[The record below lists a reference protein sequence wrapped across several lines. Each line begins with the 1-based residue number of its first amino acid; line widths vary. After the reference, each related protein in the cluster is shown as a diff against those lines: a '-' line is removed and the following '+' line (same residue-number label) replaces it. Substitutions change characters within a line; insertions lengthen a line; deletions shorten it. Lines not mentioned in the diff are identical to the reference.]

1 MGRSTALAAGLA
13 ALCMSAFAPAP
24 AMAAPRERL
33 AEVNTQESFNTRLL
47 RAADFCIGWVQR
59 KQAWGGEDLEM
70 EDIHGPPTASEPGDL
85 WDMNH
90 MVDITIAAL
99 GPDERGCAV
108 NYMTSDWDKNVALK
122 LLGDRL
128 TRELGFAF
136 VYDEDV
142 ANAKKVT
149 LQQPGSNT
157 VAKVTVF
164 TQRPGEDDPYA
175 GMDGT
180 IFFSE

>member
-1 MGRSTALAAGLA
+1 MGRSSALAAGLA
-13 ALCMSAFAPAP
+13 VFCMSAPAT
-24 AMAAPRERL
+24 AAPLVRL
-33 AEVNTQESFNTRLL
+33 AEVNTQDSFNSRLL

-59 KQAWGGEDLEM
+59 KQEWSGANIEM
-70 EDIHGPPTASEPGDL
+70 EDLHGPPTSEEPGDL

-90 MVDITIAAL
+90 SYDITIAAL
-99 GPDERGCAV
+99 GPEERGCAV
-108 NYMTSDWDKNVALK
+108 NYMTSSWDKNIALK

-142 ANAKKVT
+142 VNAKKVT

-164 TQRPGEDDPYA
+164 TQRPGEDEPYF